1 MCRLKFLEQM
11 PWDDYIS
18 VIIGSILTE
27 HGWMMHLRG
36 LGAESEFNFN
46 FQSLIQTRI
55 SIKCL

>member
-18 VIIGSILTE
+18 VTGIIGSILTE

-36 LGAESEFNFN
+36 FDAESEP
-46 FQSLIQTRI
+46 QVSILIFRV
-55 SIKCL
+55 

>member
-27 HGWMMHLRG
+27 HGWMMRLRG
-36 LGAESEFNFN
+36 LDAESEP
-46 FQSLIQTRI
+46 QVSILIFRV
-55 SIKCL
+55 